1 MRARS
6 TISLFA
12 TASVAVAALVLG
24 RGRERADL
32 RPPAAIAERRDLEVT
47 LVEPGT
53 LQAARSVT
61 LSSEIRSNR
70 AKIAWLAAD
79 GTWVKPGDVVVRLD
93 PTPFEEARAKALA
106 EARDAE
112 AAVVR
117 AEQEKKLQIAKAEEA
132 LESARHGRKVAG
144 LNLEAYEKGSG
155 ALSVREAEVRAAESG
170 SELARMR
177 HDLAD
182 LEAMFKKGFVSE
194 GELQRERLKLENL
207 ERQSGLQKDRLKA
220 AREVIFPR
228 DLERAK
234 TEVEESKDA
243 VARAEAVLYYSHE
256 FYRAAIESAA
266 RKAETTKEALRV
278 AEGELAKTNVTA
290 PLEGFLILQ
299 EITLDSGKRLPQVGD
314 SVWSGQPI
322 ATLPDLSEL
331 VADTRVR
338 EVDLH
343 QLRTGMT
350 AEIAVEA
357 YPDVRIPGRVDFI
370 GSLAQAAADSPW
382 KFFAVRIALTRSG
395 DTRLRPGMSAR
406 VAFATDSVPNAIVA
420 PADAVFP
427 RGDRMV
433 CYVRRGEE
441 VWEQEVVV
449 GKRSDTHVE
458 IRQGIAAGEELLLA
472 APEGKVRQRTRPEPA
487 A

>member
-1 MRARS
+1 VQTRS
-6 TISLFA
+6 TITVFA
-12 TASVAVAALVLG
+12 TASVALAALVLSRG
-24 RGRERADL
+24 RGPADV
-32 RPPAAIAERRDLEVT
+32 PAPVAVAERRDLEVT

-53 LQAARSVT
+53 LQAARAVT

-70 AKIAWLAAD
+70 AKISWLAAD
-79 GTWVKPGDVVVRLD
+79 GTWVKPGDVVVRFD
-93 PTPFEEARAKALA
+93 PTPFEEARAKAAA

-155 ALSVREAEVRAAESG
+155 ALNVREAEVKAAESG
-170 SELARMR
+170 SELERMR
-177 HDLAD
+177 HDMAD
-182 LEAMFKKGFVSE
+182 LEAMFHKGFVSE
-194 GELQRERLKLENL
+194 GELARERLKLENL
-207 ERQSGLQKDRLKA
+207 ERQSGLQKDRLKT
-220 AREVIFPR
+220 ARDVLYPR

-234 TEVEESKDA
+234 TQVEEAKDA

-256 FYRAAIESAA
+256 FYRAAIESAQ
-266 RKAETTKEALRV
+266 RKADTTREALRV
-278 AEGELAKTNVTA
+278 AEDELAKTA
-290 PLEGFLILQ
+290 LASPLEGFLILQ
-299 EITLDSGKRLPQVGD
+299 EISLDTGRRLPQVGD

-331 VADTRVR
+331 MVDTRVR

-343 QLRTGMT
+343 QLRQGVG
-350 AEIAVEA
+350 AEVAVEA
-357 YPDVRIPGRVDFI
+357 YPDLRLAGRVDFI

-382 KFFAVRIALTRSG
+382 KFFSVRVALGRS
-395 DTRLRPGMSAR
+395 DARLRPGMSAR
-406 VAFATDSVPNAIVA
+406 VSFAIDSVSNAIVA
-420 PADAVFP
+420 PADAVFT
-427 RGDRMV
+427 RGDRTV
-433 CYVRRGEE
+433 CYVRRGED

-458 IRQGIAAGEELLLA
+458 LRQGVAAGEELLLA
-472 APEGKVRQRTRPEPA
+472 EPKGRVRQRVRPEPA